1 MFNLEVEG
9 VGWSSASPVLVCKL
23 ATLVTGRAKQED
35 SNVVLVALR
44 MIEQLLN
51 SESETIRVRVLAEVP
66 PHSLIRHLE
75 KSDERVA
82 LAALSLMNA
91 LHDKSDA
98 PSREQIVKVGIM
110 TAVFFFI
117 EHIWQK

>member
-1 MFNLEVEG
+1 MLIIRKL
-9 VGWSSASPVLVCKL
+9 SLVLV
-23 ATLVTGRAKQED
+23 
-35 SNVVLVALR
+35 SVLHRRVNPLF
-44 MIEQLLN
+44 
-51 SESETIRVRVLAEVP
+51 SETIRVRVLAEVP

>member
-1 MFNLEVEG
+1 M
-9 VGWSSASPVLVCKL
+9 
-23 ATLVTGRAKQED
+23 
-35 SNVVLVALR
+35 
-44 MIEQLLN
+44 
-51 SESETIRVRVLAEVP
+51 
-66 PHSLIRHLE
+66 E

-117 EHIWQK
+117 EHIWQKWSEASFFFCKFLRAKLAVEVCVSFVTAIKFFVQCKYSYNNP